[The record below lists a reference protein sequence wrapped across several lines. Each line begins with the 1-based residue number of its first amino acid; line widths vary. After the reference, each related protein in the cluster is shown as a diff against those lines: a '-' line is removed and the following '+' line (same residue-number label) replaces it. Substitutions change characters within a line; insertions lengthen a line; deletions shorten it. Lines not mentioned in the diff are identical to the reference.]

1 MKGLAGRPVLAIL
14 GTTDLDR
21 ALRFY
26 SDILGL
32 TLLGRDTFGC
42 SLEAGGTELRL
53 TLVRATAPPPY
64 SQLGWRVIGLDDV
77 VSRLEQSGVS
87 IVRFD
92 GLEQDDVGAWSAPDG
107 RRVAWFRDPDGNL
120 LSVVEDAQ
128 R

>member
-1 MKGLAGRPVLAIL
+1 MRGVAGRPVLAIL

-21 ALRFY
+21 AQRFY
-26 SDILGL
+26 TGVLGL
-32 TLLGRDTFGC
+32 TVIGCDPFGC

-53 TLVRATAPPPY
+53 TQVPSVAPSPY
-64 SQLGWRVIGLDDV
+64 AQLGWRVVGLDDV
-77 VSRLEQSGVS
+77 VGSLAQAGVPV
-87 IVRFD
+87 IRFD
-92 GLEQDDVGAWSAPDG
+92 DLEQDDVGAWTAPDG